1 MERAKDGGGSHGDAH
16 RVVRGRGERRR
27 GALGRRWFGGA
38 DGQRARGRTRM
49 DRVASFGNFG
59 RARGLGRAGRVRAG
73 DRSARV
79 GRRRPRVVARRSHHV
94 EREGPGGGG
103 GGGGDA
109 ERDEGVAGRRRAG
122 ESVGSRGRSGGG
134 RVARVG
140 FGRRGDAGVAPG
152 ASRRARDGRGGRRIR
167 RGGGLNEIQR
177 SFISRRRHFFKRY
190 LPCRL
195 YKRLTASQGDPA
207 HHPHAVLLKGRDAAP
222 RGVEHSVP
230 AVPVDG
236 HRRVERRLKLPILQC
251 NTRPLEKFA
260 ELLLRQHTL
269 QVRLHHP
276 PVRAVPG
283 VHQHPRTRFVP
294 VVDRVRQSLGHRVL
308 GAEVG
313 ADARDA
319 KHAVGAR
326 QRRRVKLVPLE
337 PHALADG
344 GIGRLLLLGVVALD
358 ERAGVGL
365 GGRVLPTRGGS
376 VGEPLRDVP
385 LARAQSPNPTE
396 LVARRRLEI
405 LRRLVHD
412 GGGEGLLGLVPQRV
426 ERLRDALQH
435 HVVLLASE
443 RSRPVKRFGGVAS
456 VPLFPRRVVAVGLDV
471 HPVRFAVLLVAG
483 RPLGR
488 EHQVLHDGG
497 RGRHGPGLSEAGSV
511 ELVRDLVP
519 PDEGF
524 AERLPPGG
532 RVDILG
538 ALQPPLVQL
547 APRVGGHHVRGGL
560 AQHRLDA
567 EGHRRD
573 GIVRRSGVHHPPSG
587 LVQGAPSKLLDL
599 VRGGGPGF
607 GLDAAERGLGSDGV

>member
-1 MERAKDGGGSHGDAH
+1 MY
-16 RVVRGRGERRR
+16 
-27 GALGRRWFGGA
+27 
-38 DGQRARGRTRM
+38 TR
-49 DRVASFGNFG
+49 
-59 RARGLGRAGRVRAG
+59 
-73 DRSARV
+73 
-79 GRRRPRVVARRSHHV
+79 
-94 EREGPGGGG
+94 
-103 GGGGDA
+103 
-109 ERDEGVAGRRRAG
+109 
-122 ESVGSRGRSGGG
+122 
-134 RVARVG
+134 
-140 FGRRGDAGVAPG
+140 
-152 ASRRARDGRGGRRIR
+152 
-167 RGGGLNEIQR
+167 
-177 SFISRRRHFFKRY
+177 
-190 LPCRL
+190 
-195 YKRLTASQGDPA
+195 RLTAAQGDPA
-207 HHPHAVLLKGRDAAP
+207 HHPHAVLLEGGDAAP

-236 HRRVERRLKLPILQC
+236 HRRVERRLKLPVPQRY
-251 NTRPLEKFA
+251 TRPLVKFA
-260 ELLLRQHTL
+260 ELLLRQQTL

-283 VHQHPRTRFVP
+283 VHQHPRARVVP
-294 VVDRVRQSLGHRVL
+294 VVDRVRQSLGRRVL
-308 GAEVG
+308 GSEVG

-319 KHAVGAR
+319 EDAIRAR

-365 GGRVLPTRGGS
+365 GGRVQPARGGS

-385 LARAQSPNPTE
+385 LAGAQSPNLPE

-405 LRRLVHD
+405 LRGLVHD
-412 GGGEGLLGLVPQRV
+412 GSGEGLLGLVPERV
-426 ERLRDALQH
+426 ERLGHALQH

-443 RSRPVKRFGGVAS
+443 RSRPVEGFGVAS
-456 VPLFPRRVVAVGLDV
+456 VPLLPRRVVAVGLDV
-471 HPVRFAVLLVAG
+471 HPVRFAALLVAG
-483 RPLGR
+483 QPLGR
-488 EHQVLHDGG
+488 EHQVLDDGG
-497 RGRHGPGLSEAGSV
+497 RGRHGPGLSEAGLV

-524 AERLPPGG
+524 PERLPPGG

-547 APRVGGHHVRGGL
+547 APRIGGHHVRGGL
-560 AQHRLDA
+560 AQHGLDA

-573 GIVRRSGVHHPPSG
+573 GIVRHPGMHHPPSG